1 MMRYNWYT
9 IYRKT
14 INHKIKRGNMKELLI
29 KRINT
34 YSMMHQ
40 ALRNKGINDTSY
52 YKQMIIA
59 LKELKRLT

>member
-1 MMRYNWYT
+1 
-9 IYRKT
+9 
-14 INHKIKRGNMKELLI
+14 MKELLI

-59 LKELKRLT
+59 LEELKRLT